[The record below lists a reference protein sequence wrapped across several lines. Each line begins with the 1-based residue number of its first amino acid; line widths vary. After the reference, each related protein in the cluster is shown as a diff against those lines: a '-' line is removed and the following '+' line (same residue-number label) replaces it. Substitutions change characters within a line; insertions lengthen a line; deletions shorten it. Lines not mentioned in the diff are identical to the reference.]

1 MTPDTTWTVVKKEW
15 AHIFNRQSKLLEK
28 VGIVC
33 LTEFMTDQLRSASL
47 NKKSKFSMADPD
59 EVMTNT
65 KELLDTLEPDFWR
78 VEWKSTSYDTRAGR
92 DQIVSA
98 LDTIHGNLG
107 EERPWQTDVDMIV
120 SPEIPE

>member
-1 MTPDTTWTVVKKEW
+1 
-15 AHIFNRQSKLLEK
+15 
-28 VGIVC
+28 
-33 LTEFMTDQLRSASL
+33 
-47 NKKSKFSMADPD
+47 MADPD